1 MKKRKAML
9 EQLTEA
15 LAGLDEDQVLGIV
28 RAELARGAEPLAI
41 LKACQQGM
49 TAVGERFERNEYFVS
64 DLMMSAEI
72 FRQVGEILG
81 PDLNS
86 SDQIGGG
93 AVIIG
98 TVEGDIH
105 DIGKDIVVNMLKSA
119 NFDVTDLGVDV
130 PAARFVDALKET
142 GATVLG
148 LSGLLTLAFD
158 SMTETISAVEQAG
171 LRDSVKIMIGGGP
184 IDGRVCK
191 VVGADQW
198 GADAQA
204 AIRFCKAWLA
214 CDDSAQF

>member
-1 MKKRKAML
+1 ML

-15 LAGLDEDQVLGIV
+15 LAGLDEDRVLGIV
-28 RAELARGAEPLAI
+28 RTELARGTEPLPI
-41 LKACQQGM
+41 LEACQRGM
-49 TAVGERFERNEYFVS
+49 TAVGERFEKNEYFVS

-72 FRQVGEILG
+72 FKQVGEIIG

-86 SDQIGGG
+86 PEQIGGG
-93 AVIIG
+93 GVIIG
-98 TVEGDIH
+98 TVQGDIH

-130 PAARFVDALKET
+130 PPASFVHALKET

-148 LSGLLTLAFD
+148 MSGLLTLAFD
-158 SMTETISAVEQAG
+158 AMTETISAIEEAG
-171 LRDSVKIMIGGGP
+171 LRGSVRIMIGGGP
-184 IDGRVCK
+184 VDGRVCE

-204 AIRFCKAWLA
+204 AIRLCKAWLA
-214 CDDSAQF
+214 